1 MFRYPTSYRFYTLAK
16 IGFGLAYLWYIWD
29 FFRIHVAIWNQL
41 SLLLSD
47 PSDIIFSGNPSL
59 DVFLRRIAIFLNGKV
74 IVWMFVLTS
83 PLAVGLY
90 LWGRNKW
97 LQFAVGCWM
106 SFSMISL
113 TALVGIFTSTVDIW
127 VNLAFVIYSLIALTS
142 PADEWEKCESGL
154 SLARWRDDPSLAS
167 AYAWLIVLL
176 QFAVYFFAGV
186 NKLIYGWKPWTTGV
200 ALQNLAFDS
209 SMHEFVRGANVPYW
223 LSLILCYITLL
234 QRLVVPF
241 GFFFRRYR
249 FWSVLILGT
258 MHIGYA
264 ILMYVNLFPLIG
276 MASLLI
282 ILPPRTW
289 PGLRV
294 SAKAAP
300 SGGKIV
306 SSRSQTP
313 LVQNIV
319 IGLFSLWLV
328 IESTRLT
335 LFGAMPWENKLMV
348 VPAWRMFADGG
359 IFAGGK
365 WRLILVTPHGKID
378 ATDIAL
384 QALPHLW
391 RDRFYIDAIFHD
403 LLNKNTGPGSL
414 VDRLIQS
421 TEKMYRDRQIQLN
434 ESPVI
439 LNVGFDLYRW
449 KPALQSR

>member
-1 MFRYPTSYRFYTLAK
+1 MFRYQTSYRFYTLAK
-16 IGFGLAYLWYIWD
+16 IGFALAYLWYIWD
-29 FFRIHVAIWNQL
+29 FFRIHVAIWDQL
-41 SLLLSD
+41 SPLLSD
-47 PSDIIFSGNPSL
+47 PSDIIFSGNPYW
-59 DVFLRRIAIFLNGKV
+59 DVFLRRIAIFLNGKA
-74 IVWMFVLTS
+74 IVWIFVLTS

-167 AYAWLIVLL
+167 AYAWLMVLL

-209 SMHEFVRGANVPYW
+209 SMHEFVRGTSVPYW

-276 MASLLI
+276 MASLLL

-289 PGLRV
+289 PRPRA

-300 SGGKIV
+300 PGGKMV
-306 SSRSQTP
+306 SSHRQTT
-313 LVQNIV
+313 LVKDIV

-328 IESTRLT
+328 MESSRLT
-335 LFGAMPWENKLMV
+335 LFSAMPWENKLMV

-359 IFAGGK
+359 VFAGGK
-365 WRLILVTPHGKID
+365 WRLILVTPHGKVD

-391 RDRFYIDAIFHD
+391 RDRFYIDTIFHD
-403 LLNKNTGPGSL
+403 LLNKHTAPGSL

-421 TEKMYRDRQIQLN
+421 TEKTYRDRQLQLN
-434 ESPVI
+434 ESPVV
-439 LNVGFDLYRW
+439 LNVSFDLYRW
-449 KPALQSR
+449 EPALRPH